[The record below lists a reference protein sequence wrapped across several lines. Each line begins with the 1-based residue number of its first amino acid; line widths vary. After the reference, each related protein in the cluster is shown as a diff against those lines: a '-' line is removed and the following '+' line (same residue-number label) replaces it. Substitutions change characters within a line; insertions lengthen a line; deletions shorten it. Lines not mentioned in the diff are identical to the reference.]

1 MIKERINISLD
12 DTWAYMYRQSNTK
25 NADAF
30 KIRVENYINMF
41 QKIAEADL
49 NQLSDEEYYQL
60 LTQIYSITLDKK
72 DYLEIFSEL
81 YNKEYTNFYLIATK
95 MTLEDTETTGYH
107 HSFDWWK
114 QLYQVYY
121 IIAATSKM
129 AENKNFSK
137 NEMKKMLQNNEI
149 VILCEKTKPVE
160 ESDLDF
166 KQESYEKLPSLNF
179 ELLEK
184 KDSNN
189 KEIPNFLSLCGRIA
203 RKKITPEI
211 IRNDIKIMLNEL
223 DKEIKEVWD
232 FLNAKDFDLHETAK
246 MCKNWYETSNA
257 KKEYQRLVRK
267 LKK

>member
-1 MIKERINISLD
+1 MEKKQERKKEKGITLVALVVTIIVLIILAGVTLNIVLDQDGIINKAQQAVGD
-12 DTWAYMYRQSNTK
+12 YD
-25 NADAF
+25 NAQ
-30 KIRVENYINMF
+30 KEEQEMLNQVENYMNMF

-81 YNKEYTNFYLIATK
+81 YKKEYTNFYLIATK

-184 KDSNN
+184 K
-189 KEIPNFLSLCGRIA
+189 IQTT
-203 RKKITPEI
+203 KKYLIFY
-211 IRNDIKIMLNEL
+211 LY
-223 DKEIKEVWD
+223 V
-232 FLNAKDFDLHETAK
+232 
-246 MCKNWYETSNA
+246 
-257 KKEYQRLVRK
+257 VV
-267 LKK
+267 